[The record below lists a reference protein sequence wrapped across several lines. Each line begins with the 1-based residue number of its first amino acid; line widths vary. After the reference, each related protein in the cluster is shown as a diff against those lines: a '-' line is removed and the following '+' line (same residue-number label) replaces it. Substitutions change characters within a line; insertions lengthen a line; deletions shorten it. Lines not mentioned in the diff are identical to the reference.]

1 MVCPERNFIMKII
14 ACLGNPGKQYSKNR
28 HNAGFLIGGS
38 FASFI
43 DIDLNRKSFSSV
55 TGTCKF
61 EGSDILMIFPQ
72 TYMNSSGVAVQQ
84 ALSYYREVT
93 ENLVVIHDE
102 IEMPSGKFD
111 TKFSGGHRGHNGLR
125 SIVEKTGSR
134 DFYRVRYGVGR
145 PENPNIS
152 VADYVLSNFTQEELE
167 HMEKSMESIFGLIK
181 ELLKIKRSIN

>member
-1 MVCPERNFIMKII
+1 MKII

-38 FASFI
+38 FATHI
-43 DIDLNRKSFSSV
+43 GLDLSRKSFSSV
-55 TGTCKF
+55 AGTGKY

-93 ENLVVIHDE
+93 ENLIVIHDE
-102 IEMPSGKFD
+102 IEMPSGEFDSKFG
-111 TKFSGGHRGHNGLR
+111 GGHRGHNGLR

-134 DFYRVRYGVGR
+134 DFFRVRYGVGR
-145 PENPNIS
+145 PDNPNIS
-152 VADYVLSNFTQEELE
+152 VADFVLSNFTAEEFS
-167 HMEKSMESIFGLIK
+167 SMEGNRENIFNLIK
-181 ELLKIKRSIN
+181 ELLKVERSIN